1 MASMMTYLSSH
12 STWLEGLRRSLPRQ
26 RRLRRSLHLN
36 SDACVAQITEGDE
49 DGISSHSIDITTK
62 SSH

>member
-12 STWLEGLRRSLPRQ
+12 STWLEGMRRLLPSQ

-36 SDACVAQITEGDE
+36 SDACVAQIAEGDE
-49 DGISSHSIDITTK
+49 DSISSHFC
-62 SSH
+62 